1 MPESPINGRRH
12 LLLIYIHGFMGNE
25 TSFQNF
31 PAHSMVRRPCLQ
43 VPDHHNYADTVRL
56 QQHETDQTDT
66 VLLGHSMGGLL
77 AADVALLTST
87 SAVTRGKVPRHRIMG
102 VVGLDTPF
110 LGMHPSVVASGL
122 GSLFRR
128 DPGQLDSSDLSE
140 QHDGLDAP
148 STQDS
153 RSSSPRPSL
162 SSASLSPIPSNP
174 IAEMESLSPYA
185 SSDLLAPPDTSI
197 PKPTTLSRALYFI
210 TKHSDNVTKA
220 SKAYLTSHFEFGS
233 CMADY
238 QGLMDRHDR
247 IRALDNGAGR
257 QRTKF
262 VNYYTATTGRPK
274 RPKPQKK
281 PSTNALT
288 RSQHASGSCSD
299 SIKTATLEAESNLDS
314 QTPSIRLSSESEL
327 DENRSTAST
336 GGTPKNIPSSSR
348 DNISTNSQGPPG

>member
-1 MPESPINGRRH
+1 
-12 LLLIYIHGFMGNE
+12 
-25 TSFQNF
+25 
-31 PAHSMVRRPCLQ
+31 
-43 VPDHHNYADTVRL
+43 
-56 QQHETDQTDT
+56 
-66 VLLGHSMGGLL
+66 MGGLL

-87 SAVTRGKVPRHRIMG
+87 SAASRGNVPRHHIMG

-128 DPGQLDSSDLSE
+128 DPRQLDSSDLSE
-140 QHDGLDAP
+140 QDDGLDAP

-162 SSASLSPIPSNP
+162 SSTSLSTIPSNP

-185 SSDLLAPPDTSI
+185 SSDLLAPPDTSS

-247 IRALDNGAGR
+247 LRALDNGAGR
-257 QRTKF
+257 QR
-262 VNYYTATTGRPK
+262 
-274 RPKPQKK
+274 
-281 PSTNALT
+281 
-288 RSQHASGSCSD
+288 
-299 SIKTATLEAESNLDS
+299 
-314 QTPSIRLSSESEL
+314 
-327 DENRSTAST
+327 
-336 GGTPKNIPSSSR
+336 
-348 DNISTNSQGPPG
+348 

>member
-1 MPESPINGRRH
+1 
-12 LLLIYIHGFMGNE
+12 
-25 TSFQNF
+25 
-31 PAHSMVRRPCLQ
+31 
-43 VPDHHNYADTVRL
+43 
-56 QQHETDQTDT
+56 
-66 VLLGHSMGGLL
+66 MGGLL

-87 SAVTRGKVPRHRIMG
+87 SAASRGKVPRHRIMG

-110 LGMHPSVVASGL
+110 LGMHPSVVAAGL

-148 STQDS
+148 STQGS
-153 RSSSPRPSL
+153 GSSSPRPSL

-185 SSDLLAPPDTSI
+185 SSDLLAPPDTSS

-238 QGLMDRHDR
+238 QSLMDRHDR

-257 QRTKF
+257 QRTRF
-262 VNYYTATTGRPK
+262 VNYYTATSGRPK

-281 PSTNALT
+281 HSTNALT
-288 RSQHASGSCSD
+288 RSQHASGTCSE
-299 SIKTATLEAESNLDS
+299 SIKNATLESESNLGS

-327 DENRSTAST
+327 DENRYTAST
-336 GGTPKNIPSSSR
+336 GGTPKNIASSSR
-348 DNISTNSQGPPG
+348 DNISTNSQGTPS